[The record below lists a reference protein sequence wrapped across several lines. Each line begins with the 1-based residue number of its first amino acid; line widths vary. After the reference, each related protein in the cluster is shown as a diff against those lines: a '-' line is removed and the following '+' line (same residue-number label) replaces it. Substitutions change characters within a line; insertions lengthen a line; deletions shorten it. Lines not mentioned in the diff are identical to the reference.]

1 MFSEDLIYI
10 NESYSSQDD
19 LFNQISK
26 DFLEKG
32 YVYDS
37 YQQALKQRE
46 IKYPTGLQTE
56 VCGIAIPHTEAEH
69 IKKQAIAV
77 VKLKEPVPFKEM
89 VGDANVSVKLLFFL
103 LVKEKESQVQVLSNL
118 MGLFSNNHFINTLLN
133 AENKLEILETINNE
147 MKE

>member
-46 IKYPTGLQTE
+46 ITYPTGLQTA
-56 VCGIAIPHTEAEH
+56 VCGIAIPHTEAIH

-77 VKLKEPVPFKEM
+77 VRLEEPVIFKEM
-89 VGDANVSVKLLFFL
+89 VGDTNVSVKLLFFL

-133 AENKLEILETINNE
+133 SKNKAQILKTINNE
-147 MKE
+147 MRE

>member
-1 MFSEDLIYI
+1 MFSEDLIYV

-19 LFNQISK
+19 LFNRISK

-56 VCGIAIPHTEAEH
+56 VCGIAIPHTEAMH

-77 VKLKEPVPFKEM
+77 VKLDDAITFKEM
-89 VGDANVSVKLLFFL
+89 VGDADVSVKLLFFL

-118 MGLFSNNHFINTLLN
+118 MGLFSNNDFVNALLKS
-133 AENKLEILETINNE
+133 ENKIQILETIKNE
-147 MKE
+147 LKE

>member
-10 NESYSSQDD
+10 NGSYRSQEH
-19 LFNQISK
+19 LFNELSQ

-32 YVYDS
+32 YVHDT
-37 YQQALKQRE
+37 YQTALKQRE
-46 IKYPTGLQTE
+46 IEYPTGLQTE
-56 VCGIAIPHTEAEH
+56 GCGIAIPHTDATH

-77 VKLKEPVPFKEM
+77 VKLAEPVVFKEM
-89 VGDANVSVKLLFFL
+89 VGEATVPVKLLFFL

-118 MGLFSNNHFINTLLN
+118 MSLFSNKPFIDTLLQ
-133 AENKLEILETINNE
+133 AENKTQILETISNE

>member
-46 IKYPTGLQTE
+46 ITYPTG
-56 VCGIAIPHTEAEH
+56 
-69 IKKQAIAV
+69 
-77 VKLKEPVPFKEM
+77 
-89 VGDANVSVKLLFFL
+89 
-103 LVKEKESQVQVLSNL
+103 
-118 MGLFSNNHFINTLLN
+118 
-133 AENKLEILETINNE
+133 
-147 MKE
+147 